1 VPVELASEAREAG
14 FRLVDKDVTGSTS
27 DDARRALEAGDPGLL
42 WIVAQAQTQGRGRHG
57 RAWDSPKGNLFAS
70 LLLVDPC
77 EMRHAAQ
84 FGYLVGLS
92 LHDAICDQATDVAD
106 ALRLKWPNDLLFGR
120 AKVAGILLEG
130 HRAPGGK
137 SAIIVGIGVNVA
149 SAPDGMPYPTARVQ
163 DFSPQIDR
171 ALLFQALSRRL
182 ALRYTQWR
190 ASLNMQGMLANLR
203 DEWIMRAAG
212 LDQTVTIRLPSGPRE
227 GTFTGLDTEGRL
239 LLATQSGIEA
249 IDAGDLFFP
258 GHTA

>member
-1 VPVELASEAREAG
+1 VQIAREAREAG
-14 FRLVDKDVTGSTS
+14 FRLIDEAVTGSTS
-27 DDARRALEAGDPGLL
+27 DDARKALETGDPGLL
-42 WIVAQAQTQGRGRHG
+42 WVVAETQTQGRGRHG

-77 EMRHAAQ
+77 EMRFAAQ

-92 LHDAICDQATDVAD
+92 LHEAICDHAADVAD
-106 ALRLKWPNDLLFGR
+106 TLRLKWPNDLLFGK

-130 HRAPGGK
+130 QRAPGGK
-137 SAIIVGIGVNVA
+137 SAIIVGIGVNVVH
-149 SAPDGMPYPTARVQ
+149 APDGMPYPTARIH
-163 DFSPQIDR
+163 DFAPQIDR
-171 ALLFQALSRRL
+171 AMLFEGLSRRL

-190 ASLNMQGMLANLR
+190 AALNMPGMLARLR

-227 GTFTGLDTEGRL
+227 GIFTGLDNEGRL
-239 LLATQSGIEA
+239 LLATQSGIET
-249 IDAGDLFFP
+249 IDAGDLYFP

>member
-1 VPVELASEAREAG
+1 MEIANEAREAG
-14 FRLVDKDVTGSTS
+14 FRLIDKDVTGSTS
-27 DDARRALEAGDPGLL
+27 DDARRALEAGDQGRL
-42 WIVAQAQTQGRGRHG
+42 WIVAEAQTQGRGRHG

-77 EMRHAAQ
+77 EMRYAAQ

-92 LHDAICDQATDVAD
+92 LHDAICEQSPKIAD
-106 ALRLKWPNDLLFGR
+106 TLRLKWPNDLLFGR

-137 SAIIVGIGVNVA
+137 SAVIVGIGVNVVH
-149 SAPDGMPYPTARVQ
+149 APDGMPYPTARVQ
-163 DFSPQIDR
+163 DFAPQIDR
-171 ALLFQALSRRL
+171 ALLFEALSRRL

-190 ASLNMQGMLANLR
+190 AALNMPGMLAKLR

-227 GTFTGLDTEGRL
+227 GIFTGLDSEGRL
-239 LLATQSGIEA
+239 LLATQSGIET

-258 GHTA
+258 DHTA